1 MWRCLPWEL
10 VAFWLKV
17 SVCVYVEAVAK
28 YFNPFMFNI
37 AAVAAG
43 FTYSTSYAPPP
54 TSAGTQMCYG

>member
-28 YFNPFMFNI
+28 YFNPFMFYI
-37 AAVAAG
+37 AAAVAAG
-43 FTYSTSYAPPP
+43 FT
-54 TSAGTQMCYG
+54 